1 VTRARRYL
9 PAAVAFVAVL
19 AAWEGLLRLFNVETF
34 VLAKPSEIAAAFV
47 ENISVIW
54 GAGLRTLVE
63 AVGGLVIGVVLGVVV
78 ALAAARWVPVRQGL
92 VPIATVASAVPI
104 IALAPIMN
112 QWFTITSPVSK
123 MMVVSVMV
131 FFPVMVNTLRGLTE
145 VDHRQVEMM
154 HSLASTPRQIL
165 REVRVPAAMPY
176 FFSALKVAS
185 ALALI
190 GAIVA
195 EYFGGPQNALGQY
208 IISRANLFQFPEAWA
223 AIVVASLIG
232 IGSYLAVS
240 AIERLV
246 MPWHVSM
253 RTGAER

>member
-1 VTRARRYL
+1 MTRTRRYL

-19 AAWEGLLRLFNVETF
+19 VAWEGLLRLFDVQTF
-34 VLAKPSEIAAAFV
+34 VLAKPSEIATAFV
-47 ENISVIW
+47 ENFSIIW
-54 GAGLRTLVE
+54 GAGLRTLIE
-63 AVGGLVIGVVLGVVV
+63 AVGGLLIGVVLGVAV
-78 ALAAARWVPVRQGL
+78 ALAAARWVSMRQGL
-92 VPIATVASAVPI
+92 VPIATVASAIPI

-112 QWFTITSPVSK
+112 QWFTITSPLSK

-145 VDHRQVEMM
+145 VDHNQIEMM

-195 EYFGGPQNALGQY
+195 EYFGGPQDVLGQY
-208 IISRANLFQFPEAWA
+208 IISRANLFQFSDAWA
-223 AIVVASLIG
+223 AILVASLIG
-232 IGSYLAVS
+232 IGSYVVVS

-253 RTGAER
+253 RTGTER